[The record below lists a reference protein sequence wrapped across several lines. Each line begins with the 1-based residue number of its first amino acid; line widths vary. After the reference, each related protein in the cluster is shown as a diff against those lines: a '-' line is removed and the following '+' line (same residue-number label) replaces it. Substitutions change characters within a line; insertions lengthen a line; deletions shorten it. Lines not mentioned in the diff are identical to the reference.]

1 MVNKLLRGSLV
12 AGVAIATIAAP
23 ANTVPADFSA
33 KADAFLKASY
43 PADAP
48 GVAVIVVDDGKVV
61 YSGGRGLAN
70 VEAKQAITPATV
82 FRLGSITKQ
91 FTSAVILQLAEDGKL
106 SLNDPLSKFLSD
118 YPKPGADAT
127 IAQLLNHTSGIKSYT
142 GIPGWMMV
150 EANTARP
157 YTTDEMLALFKNQP
171 ADFAVGTE
179 HRYNNSG
186 YVLLGA
192 VIEKV
197 TGRPWHAAV
206 EERIVKPLGL
216 TSIRYGELESST
228 PGMAQGYSQKEGKLI
243 PARKIHMS
251 VPHAA
256 GALIGSVEDLA
267 KWAEALHKGKV
278 VSSATYAQMIA
289 PTKLPNG
296 KIENYGF
303 GLSQQELRGHKTVG
317 HGGGIFGFHT
327 ASTYIPDED
336 VFIAVFA
343 NSDEP
348 VIEPDLAAMKLGALA
363 VGKPFAEFQK
373 AAVQRRDIEP
383 LLGLYEYE
391 GGSRRFFA
399 KDDRLFTRRSG
410 GNDMEVWAAG
420 NDRFFYGPANL
431 TWFEVKRDA
440 AGKHV
445 MAMHQGGADEPLMST
460 RTGPVPPETPS
471 LTLARDVLQRYAGSY
486 KASQGIAK
494 VALAQDGGLTIQL
507 GNGQPVRLLAVTQT
521 EFRTDGRDAKVIF
534 HSEADKVSHLVFQQG
549 EEQTR
554 ADRQPTAG

>member
-1 MVNKLLRGSLV
+1 MINKLLRGSMMT
-12 AGVAIATIAAP
+12 AGAIAAASTP
-23 ANTVPADFSA
+23 ANAAPADFST
-33 KADAFLKASY
+33 KADAYLKTVY

-70 VEAKQAITPATV
+70 IEAKQAITPSTV

-91 FTSAVILQLAEDGKL
+91 FTAAVVLQLVQEGKL
-106 SLNDPLSKFLSD
+106 SLSDPLSKFLPD

-157 YTTDEMLALFKNQP
+157 YTTDEMIALFKDQP
-171 ADFAVGTE
+171 ADFAVGSD
-179 HRYNNSG
+179 HKYNNSG

-197 TGRPWHAAV
+197 TGKPWHAAV
-206 EERIVKPLGL
+206 DERIVKPLGL
-216 TSIRYGELESST
+216 KTIRYGELEATT
-228 PGMAQGYSQKEGKLI
+228 PNMAVGYSQKDGKFS

-296 KIENYGF
+296 KTENYGY
-303 GLSQQELRGHKTVG
+303 GLAQRELRDLPSIG
-317 HGGGIFGFHT
+317 HGGGIFGFDT
-327 ASTYIPDED
+327 SSVYVPSED

-343 NSDEP
+343 NSDDP
-348 VIEPDLAAMKLGALA
+348 VVEPDIVALKLGAMA
-363 VGKPFAEFQK
+363 VGKPFPDFEK
-373 AAVQRRDIEP
+373 ASVAPSEIEP
-383 LLGLYEYE
+383 LLGLYQFE
-391 GGSRRFFA
+391 GGTRRFFA
-399 KDDRLFTRRSG
+399 KDGRLFTRRSG

-420 NDRFFYGPANL
+420 KDRFFYGPANF
-431 TWFEVKRDA
+431 TWFAVKRDT

-445 MAMHQGGADEPLMST
+445 MEMHQSGSEEALKSV
-460 RTGPVPPETPS
+460 RAGPVPVDAPAV
-471 LTLARDVLQRYAGSY
+471 TLSRDVLDRYVGSY
-486 KASQGIAK
+486 KASQGFAK
-494 VALAQDGGLTIQL
+494 VAVAEDGGLTIQL
-507 GNGQPVRLLAVTQT
+507 GGGNPIKLHATSET
-521 EFRTDGRDAKVIF
+521 EFRAEGRDGKVVF
-534 HSEADKVSHLVFQQG
+534 HGEAGKVSHIILHEGDQQIRG
-549 EEQTR
+549 
-554 ADRQPTAG
+554 DRQPG